1 MATPCEEEAMEVE
14 QNPGESAQTSD
25 LNVVINGENNK
36 YITRNIFRT
45 IFYKKK
51 REIPIFQSV
60 QKVSLFGCCHHCC
73 NHCCCYLSVNHSFP
87 WPM

>member
-14 QNPGESAQTSD
+14 PNPGESMQMSD

-45 IFYKKK
+45 IFFKKNS
-51 REIPIFQSV
+51 EIPIFQSI
-60 QKVSLFGCCHHCC
+60 QKVSLFGRCRHHR
-73 NHCCCYLSVNHSFP
+73 NHHCCYLSVNNSFP